1 MRRKTDPNGAI
12 MAELA
17 AIKTDIAWL
26 KKEQAETKS
35 MLARLE
41 GRMWALL
48 AGVLLAVVSSIVGA
62 VIA

>member
-1 MRRKTDPNGAI
+1 

-26 KKEQAETKS
+26 KREQAETKS

-48 AGVLLAVVSSIVGA
+48 AGVLLAVASSIVGA